1 MEASYSQSRIAQ
13 LLVCSACHA
22 ALAAGENIFRCT
34 SCGKTYTLKNDT
46 LCFLSLEGTENA
58 DRPDDLAYRIKKF
71 FKKFPSVFL
80 FLYFTVAI
88 FIGKTSKNVIKDL
101 SQDAVILNIGSGVKR
116 IDPRVINIDI
126 ALDENVDVIASI
138 YELPFDDKSVDAIIA
153 ESLFEHL
160 EHPEKAV
167 AEIHRVLKNKGLIYI
182 VTPFMLGFH
191 SSPHD
196 YYRWTIPGMKL
207 LLSDFSIYESGIA
220 VGPTGAM
227 VAMLREWL
235 AMLLSFGSRTLYQL
249 WTLFFMLI
257 FIPLN
262 LFDFLLVRF
271 SYSSITAH
279 SYYFIGRKK

>member
-1 MEASYSQSRIAQ
+1 VYVQ
-13 LLVCSACHA
+13 
-22 ALAAGENIFRCT
+22 
-34 SCGKTYTLKNDT
+34 KNNAP
-46 LCFLSLEGTENA
+46 CFLSVDDNKIV
-58 DRPDDLAYRIKKF
+58 DQPDDLVYRIKKF
-71 FKKFPSVFL
+71 FKKFPSIFL

-88 FIGKTSKNVIKDL
+88 FTGKKSKNVIKGL
-101 SQDAVILNIGSGVKR
+101 SEDAVILNIGSGEKR
-116 IDPRVINIDI
+116 IDQRVINIDI

-138 YELPFDDKSVDAIIA
+138 YELPFGDKSVDAIIA

-160 EHPEKAV
+160 EYPEKAV
-167 AEIHRVLKNKGLIYI
+167 EEMHRVLKNEGLIYI

-207 LLSDFSIYESGIA
+207 LLQDFFISESGVA

-235 AMLLSFGSRTLYQL
+235 AMILSFGSHTLYQL

-262 LFDFLLVRF
+262 VFDFLLVRF
-271 SYSSITAH
+271 PYSSIIAH